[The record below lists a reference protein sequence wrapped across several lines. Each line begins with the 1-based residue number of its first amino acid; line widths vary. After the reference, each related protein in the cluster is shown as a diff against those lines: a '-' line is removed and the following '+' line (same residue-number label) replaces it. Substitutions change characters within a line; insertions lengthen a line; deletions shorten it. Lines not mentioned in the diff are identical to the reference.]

1 VTGPEGDE
9 SPSGAP
15 VGEPAPA
22 RRRTRWVFLV
32 AAAVLA
38 LDAISKA
45 VVVATLSDHSPVRVL
60 GGLFYLVEARNT
72 GAAFSLAAG
81 ATIIFTLIAV
91 AVVVIIVRAASR
103 LRSIGWAV
111 AFGLILGGAAGN
123 LVDRLARAPG
133 PLRGAV
139 VDWISLLDPYGR
151 VWPIF
156 NLADSAIVCGGI
168 CAVVLVLF
176 GYDIGGGRRTGRRPK

>member
-1 VTGPEGDE
+1 MTDSDE
-9 SPSGAP
+9 RPAERP
-15 VGEPAPA
+15 TGEPSPVPQ
-22 RRRTRWVFLV
+22 RRTPWVFV
-32 AAAVLA
+32 IAATVLA

-45 VVVATLSDHSPVRVL
+45 VVVATLADHAPVRVL
-60 GGLFYLVEARNT
+60 GGLVYLVEARNT

-81 ATIIFTLIAV
+81 ATIIFTVIAA

-103 LRSIGWAV
+103 LRSTGWAV
-111 AFGLILGGAAGN
+111 ALGLVLGGAAGN

-156 NLADSAIVCGGI
+156 NLADSAIVIGGI

-176 GYDIGGGRRTGRRPK
+176 GFDIDGGRRTGPRRR